1 MKTICS
7 LSLSSW
13 LIAFSSLA
21 HAQAIDD
28 KTHFP
33 AASSQIET
41 VCQDGQSCAVFN
53 VGDSGK
59 RKILDFPFPPSDVSY
74 HAGTF
79 VLLFPCGTACSAT
92 YFYNPQ
98 KGLGGPYNL
107 VASYDVDKGVVL
119 TVSTNPPRMY
129 QMFGPRRQ
137 KPIGT
142 VPLNLDSDLPE
153 AAASVSDV
161 KLDQHTFVITYNN
174 KDGKQVEYRQ
184 PVPSSSTPT
193 P

>member
-1 MKTICS
+1 MKIICS
-7 LSLSSW
+7 IGLSAW
-13 LIAFSSLA
+13 LMALA
-21 HAQAIDD
+21 GLTHAQVVDD

-33 AASSQIET
+33 DAPSQVET
-41 VCQDGQSCAVFN
+41 VCQDGHSCTVFN
-53 VGDSGK
+53 VTNSGK
-59 RKILDFPFPPSDVSY
+59 QKILDFPFPPSDVSY

-107 VASYDVDKGVVL
+107 VASYDMDKEVVL
-119 TVSTNPPRMY
+119 TVSANPPRLY
-129 QMFGPRRQ
+129 QMFGPRKQ

-142 VPLNLDSDLPE
+142 VPLNLDPNLPQ

-161 KLDQHTFVITYNN
+161 KLDRHTFVITYTD
-174 KDGKQVEYRQ
+174 KDGNQSEFRQ
-184 PVPSSSTPT
+184 SVPSSH
-193 P
+193 